1 MSIRYRILQKQ
12 DVVGDGFFNY
22 EAAYELFVQLKDTY
36 PDKEYE
42 IEKYQYI
49 SPEGKLFGRDPDLH

>member
-1 MSIRYRILQKQ
+1 MSIRYRILLKQ
-12 DVVGDGFFNY
+12 DVVYDCFFNY
-22 EAAYELFVQLKDTY
+22 EAAYELFVQLKDID

-49 SPEGKLFGRDPDLH
+49 SPEGKLLGRDPDLH